1 MLGQL
6 VDSDYLLDFDIYH
19 VSHFTELLHYI
30 DAKYL
35 SSELGGTND
44 LEVDTWLNIQVQSPL
59 LNIKLLL
66 VLTPLSLFQHH
77 VDTFTSRYGATTLC
91 QTSVSSTFL
100 ALPK

>member
-35 SSELGGTND
+35 SVELGGSKPVD
-44 LEVDTWLNIQVQSPL
+44 LDTWMVVQQNVDAFTLRNAQLFHPL
-59 LNIKLLL
+59 HTVRNYK
-66 VLTPLSLFQHH
+66 
-77 VDTFTSRYGATTLC
+77 FT
-91 QTSVSSTFL
+91 V
-100 ALPK
+100 